1 MTRALLRAN
10 EFCSKHG
17 DFVKP
22 YSWQG
27 IFVPVTG
34 ILFLSQNI
42 VSVKVIIF
50 LFLTFCL
57 CHQHFCTVQEF
68 SFVTVIFLRQ
78 EIFVY
83 DWYFPTVTRSL
94 RIFIHIIGNFFQLQI
109 FSLCDRNNLR
119 WHNCQ
124 HVKEN
129 ILFLTLLV
137 TENFVL

>member
-1 MTRALLRAN
+1 MFPLQEYWSYEKKIATWIRAFIWTK
-10 EFCSKHG
+10 EFFNRWG
-17 DFVKP
+17 FVE
-22 YSWQG
+22 S
-27 IFVPVTG
+27 VPVTR
-34 ILFLSQNI
+34 ILFLSQEQFLQI
-42 VSVKVIIF
+42 
-50 LFLTFCL
+50 LFLSKKYCSRL
-57 CHQHFCTVQEF
+57 PEF

-119 WHNCQ
+119 WHDCQ